1 MCANK
6 DGDLSEHAA
15 YLILYRHAIAFGL
28 HDAAPALLY
37 TDWSQLTEVLLV
49 QEGDQLRENA
59 LG

>member
-1 MCANK
+1 M
-6 DGDLSEHAA
+6 
-15 YLILYRHAIAFGL
+15 LIKNIDIEDRFFSY
-28 HDAAPALLY
+28 LLY